1 MQIFPKLLLRIGGD
15 TFENLETLTPPK
27 TISLTNTLYHHH
39 SLAEA
44 AKNQLSDFLYNYI
57 PTLSSTDDQN
67 LLLNLRRD
75 IYNDREVN
83 DDDIAACKN
92 LIPDDQ
98 KELLNQYF
106 ENRAQLEKIIES
118 GEETYAEEIALLRK
132 RFQEITGK
140 ELLKLGLLLSS
151 QTLLNKVEKYNNTPP
166 QDFKK
171 REYHTEQSL
180 LKYLTRI
187 FAKTS
192 PFSTFTHLGIGETHD
207 VSTIKFEQ
215 GNTAFTSHICL
226 NNYL

>member
-44 AKNQLSDFLYNYI
+44 AKNQLSDFLYNYN

-98 KELLNQYF
+98 KELLSQYF

-118 GEETYAEEIALLRK
+118 GEETHAEEIALLRK

-140 ELLKLGLLLSS
+140 DGTNASLSKAARTS
-151 QTLLNKVEKYNNTPP
+151 ATCVTSAAVGQSMTTTAPATMDRVFSNNPT
-166 QDFKK
+166 KGK
-171 REYHTEQSL
+171 HTS
-180 LKYLTRI
+180 TAP
-187 FAKTS
+187 AK
-192 PFSTFTHLGIGETHD
+192 
-207 VSTIKFEQ
+207 
-215 GNTAFTSHICL
+215 
-226 NNYL
+226 